1 MATHASIRAWR
12 IPMDT
17 GAWYATVHRVTQS
30 WTRLK
35 NLAST
40 NIYSEILHAKIYATP
55 FLDWKKK
62 KIKDIPYTPLY
73 SCAKHGFLNTEGNWQ
88 ILINNS

>member
-40 NIYSEILHAKIYATP
+40 NIYSEILRAKIYATP
-55 FLDWKKK
+55 LLDWKKK
-62 KIKDIPYTPLY
+62 NQRHSLY
-73 SCAKHGFLNTEGNWQ
+73 PIVFLRKTWFLKHRR
-88 ILINNS
+88 